1 MAMDCQKTQSINV
14 LKSTFY
20 MDAIS
25 TLYPAVNE
33 VDTPLPRAWSSKD
46 KLSFLGLSNNS
57 LRVHYKG
64 MHKREFSYILS
75 ISI

>member
-14 LKSTFY
+14 FKNNFY

-64 MHKREFSYILS
+64 RRKRFFIF
-75 ISI
+75 